1 MSYLL
6 SENTVPNAG
15 KTLLGTSF
23 TLKTCLVFNKIGA
36 FIQESKNSNSNRL

>member
-23 TLKTCLVFNKIGA
+23 TLKKCLVFKKIGA